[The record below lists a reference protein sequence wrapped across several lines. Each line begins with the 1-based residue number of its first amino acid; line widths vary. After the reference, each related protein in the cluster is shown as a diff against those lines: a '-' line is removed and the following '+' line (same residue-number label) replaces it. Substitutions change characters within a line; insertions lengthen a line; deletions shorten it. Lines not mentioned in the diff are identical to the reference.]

1 VGFRFDR
8 AQTGVRAASVR
19 NDQDLMERNS
29 ARHGSWDQMQ
39 VMSTLVVP
47 TVRRRAV
54 VDSLILGIFAVSAG
68 INVSVAGAS
77 VEAIGNLLLSKAAA
91 GHRGLGTD
99 RP

>member
-1 VGFRFDR
+1 LGSD
-8 AQTGVRAASVR
+8 TGDVDACCA
-19 NDQDLMERNS
+19 DCE
-29 ARHGSWDQMQ
+29 
-39 VMSTLVVP
+39 
-47 TVRRRAV
+47 AV
-54 VDSLILGIFAVSAG
+54 SGDALVDSLILRIFAVSAG

>member
-1 VGFRFDR
+1 MGCDR
-8 AQTGVRAASVR
+8 RELVQRGVRALELPVLLRQTPFGEAASG
-19 NDQDLMERNS
+19 DAL
-29 ARHGSWDQMQ
+29 
-39 VMSTLVVP
+39 
-47 TVRRRAV
+47 
-54 VDSLILGIFAVSAG
+54 VDSLILRIFAVSAG